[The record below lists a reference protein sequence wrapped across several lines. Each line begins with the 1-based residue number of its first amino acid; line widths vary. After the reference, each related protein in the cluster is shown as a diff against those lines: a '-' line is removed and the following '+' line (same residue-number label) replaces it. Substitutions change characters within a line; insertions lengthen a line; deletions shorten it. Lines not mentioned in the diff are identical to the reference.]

1 MSMKEQIDRIRVE
14 IEDAR
19 MRAGTGDRVTLV
31 GVTKTHPWEAVSD
44 ALESGLT
51 VFGENRVQ
59 ELTGKYPL
67 ERTGYTLR
75 LIGHLQSNKVKQ
87 VIPYVDAIDS
97 VDSLKILKMI
107 NKEAQ
112 KNGRV
117 MPVLLQFNTSSEDS
131 KSGFETKDELVRCI
145 DASAEF
151 SSVRID
157 GLMTIGPLTDDE
169 TAIKK
174 SFSLLRNLQEEL
186 KERYRDLNLHELS
199 MGMSSDYLLAI
210 EMGSTMVRIGS
221 AIFGARDYT

>member
-1 MSMKEQIDRIRVE
+1 MSMKEQIAGIRLAM
-14 IEDAR
+14 EDAR
-19 MRAGTGDRVTLV
+19 NKAGTQNEVTLV
-31 GVTKTHPWEAVSD
+31 AVTKTHPWEAVSE
-44 ALESGLT
+44 ALEAGLT

-59 ELTGKYPL
+59 ELTSKFPV

-97 VDSLKILKMI
+97 VDSLKLLKRI
-107 NKEAQ
+107 NTEAQ
-112 KNGRV
+112 KVQRV
-117 MPVLLQFNTSSEDS
+117 MPVLLQYNTSSEES
-131 KSGFETKDELVRCI
+131 KSGFESKDELFRCI
-145 DASAEF
+145 DASAEC

-157 GLMTIGPLTDDE
+157 GLMTIGPLSDDE

-174 SFSLLRNLQEEL
+174 SFALLRDLQEEL
-186 KERYRDLNLHELS
+186 KERYGDLDLHELS

>member
-1 MSMKEQIDRIRVE
+1 
-14 IEDAR
+14 

-31 GVTKTHPWEAVSD
+31 GVDQGPHPWEAVSD

-51 VFGENRVQ
+51 VFGENRGPGTHRQ
-59 ELTGKYPL
+59 ISSLK
-67 ERTGYTLR
+67 RTGYTLR

-157 GLMTIGPLTDDE
+157 GPDDHR
-169 TAIKK
+169 T
-174 SFSLLRNLQEEL
+174 
-186 KERYRDLNLHELS
+186 
-199 MGMSSDYLLAI
+199 SD
-210 EMGSTMVRIGS
+210 
-221 AIFGARDYT
+221 